1 MKNVKILFVLMSVMT
16 LIFSACSDGIG
27 SSSDLIGTW
36 EAVSETRW
44 EKRDGVVTNEFYDD
58 LSGSIRITFNKNGT
72 YVLTYLGGDTDDSS
86 EGEWSYSKGILIL
99 DYDEEDPWSI
109 KELTRSKLV
118 VEGYTSSSVN
128 GVFYESYYL
137 IEYRKI

>member
-1 MKNVKILFVLMSVMT
+1 MQLSF
-16 LIFSACSDGIG
+16 
-27 SSSDLIGTW
+27 W
-36 EAVSETRW
+36 EAVSESGW
-44 EKRDGVVTNEFYDD
+44 EKQDGVITNEFYDD

-72 YVLTYLGGDTDDSS
+72 YVLTYLGDGMDDSN

-99 DYDEEDPWSI
+99 DYDEDDPWPI

-118 VEGYTSSSVN
+118 VEGYTSSSSN
-128 GVFYESYYL
+128 GVLYESYHL

>member
-16 LIFSACSDGIG
+16 LVFSACSDGIG

-36 EAVSETRW
+36 EAVSETGW
-44 EKRDGVVTNEFYDD
+44 EKQDGVITNEYYED

-72 YVLTYLGGDTDDSS
+72 YVLTYLGGGIDESS
-86 EGEWSYSKGILIL
+86 EGEWSYNKGVLVL
-99 DYDEEDPWSI
+99 DYDEDDPWTI

-118 VEGYTSSSVN
+118 VEGYTSSSSDEI
-128 GVFYESYYL
+128 FYESYYL